1 MTQTAPSLEEIKH
14 AIGTEFDYG
23 ANRRKKKAMSA
34 LRISAATMAA
44 RPVYQSIDNSG
55 MAWTSDEDKK
65 SIQNLINEDN
75 SAAAAKYEDT
85 IQSAFGVIDPKVEG
99 TLFNPSGQL
108 LSEQIEV
115 SRDLE
120 SMDRK
125 SIMDKIIDKI
135 LSVTTLVNFNSTL
148 LYIIIALCLLIFVC
162 TCVYKNKS
170 SNFGTTMFGSTNN
183 FGNAI
188 HSFAK

>member
-1 MTQTAPSLEEIKH
+1 MTQPSPSLEGITR
-14 AIGTEFDYG
+14 ALNDNFVYG
-23 ANRRKKKAMSA
+23 ATRQKNKAIKAAQISSA
-34 LRISAATMAA
+34 TLHS
-44 RPVYQSIDNSG
+44 RPFYESIESSH
-55 MAWTSDEDKK
+55 MAWSTPEDKK
-65 SIQNLINEDN
+65 SVENIINEDN
-75 SAAAAKYEDT
+75 KMNALQYEDN
-85 IQSAFGVIDPKVEG
+85 IQSALNFIGPNLEERP
-99 TLFNPSGQL
+99 FNPDGRL

-135 LSVTTLVNFNSTL
+135 LSVKTLVNFNSTL

-183 FGNAI
+183 FGSTI
-188 HSFAK
+188 HSFTK